1 MKKVVLIVITIIG
14 VAGIASASNDFSY
27 TATAAPG
34 NTPDGIDQNSNPVN
48 VWTVVTYA
56 GGLDGLGDG
65 GLQGSGVYFGNPDG
79 SGGIGGSSVSSWQAY
94 SYDNPGNG
102 NSGIALGGSV
112 NSYDTFAGGALA
124 VGQTVS
130 INFVMRATDPAA
142 NGFPA
147 GQVGVSLLNGS
158 GTTANGQPTSPA
170 ITFYVF
176 GGADGY
182 YYYTDAGT
190 TAGSPGS
197 MSYQYQNAF
206 NIAFTVTGAG
216 TYSAVAGSDSWSGT
230 FNGSLTGIDV
240 FNDAGGNGSDVG
252 FNNLTVV
259 PEPSTWAISAIG
271 CMALCG
277 WRRVFRRSRWIFRD
291 F

>member
-34 NTPDGIDQNSNPVN
+34 STPDGIDQNSNPVN

-56 GGLDGLGDG
+56 GGLNGMGDG

-79 SGGIGGSSVSSWQAY
+79 SGGIGGSSENSWQEY

-124 VGQTVS
+124 IGQTVS

-170 ITFYVF
+170 IYILYLWRWSRLLFLYRCRDNV
-176 GGADGY
+176 
-182 YYYTDAGT
+182 
-190 TAGSPGS
+190 PGVPDP

-230 FNGSLTGIDV
+230 FSGSLTGIDV

-277 WRRVFRRSRWIFRD
+277 WRRVFRRS
-291 F
+291 